1 MLRVR
6 SATATPMHPLPRLP
20 LKRPYVTRLPT
31 THPLV
36 LLVLFLLCL
45 AAGHAPAAAA
55 SAGPTAPML
64 ATSYREGVPVA
75 AFLVSEKLDGVRAR
89 WDGQR
94 LWTRGGALVAVPRG
108 FTRGWPAEPMEG
120 ELWLGR
126 GRFDEVSALV
136 RRVGTRA
143 ADWDG
148 VRFMLFDLPAHPGTF
163 ARRVARMQALAA
175 QAGNPSLVPVRQQR
189 FDSGPA
195 LDAELAR
202 VVAAGGEGLMLHRAD
217 AHYRPGR
224 SDALLKYKPH
234 EDAEA
239 QVVAHVPGKGRHA
252 GRMGALLVRTA
263 DGRSF
268 RIGTGFS
275 DAERTRPPVPGSW
288 VTYRY
293 SGLTSKGLPRFAR
306 FLRIRHEPPPPDP
319 PAAGHGPR

>member
-1 MLRVR
+1 MR
-6 SATATPMHPLPRLP
+6 PLPPPCPAPKRLP
-20 LKRPYVTRLPT
+20 LA
-31 THPLV
+31 HPLLLLV
-36 LLVLFLLCL
+36 LLLLGL
-45 AAGHAPAAAA
+45 PAGPASAAA
-55 SAGPTAPML
+55 SPGGPAAPML

-94 LWTRGGALVAVPRG
+94 LWTRGGAPVAAPPG
-108 FTRGWPAEPMEG
+108 FTRGWPPEPMEG

-163 ARRVARMQALAA
+163 ARRVARMQALAT
-175 QAGNPSLVPVRQQR
+175 QAGNPALVPVRQQR

-217 AHYRPGR
+217 ARYRPGR
-224 SDALLKYKPH
+224 SDALLKYKPW

-252 GRMGALLVRTA
+252 GRMGALLVRTP

-275 DAERTRPPVPGSW
+275 DAERTRPPAPGSW

-293 SGLTSKGLPRFAR
+293 SGLTSRGLPRFAR
-306 FLRIRHEPPPPDP
+306 FLRIRHELPPPDP
-319 PAAGHGPR
+319 APVSHGPR